1 MTERL
6 PRGSSRHPWRVV
18 ATWLVAVIAALPAIA
33 MFLGDVLTADVEIAR
48 QTESERADER
58 LQRAF
63 PDDRN
68 TQERDI
74 SEVVVVRATQ
84 GGIAAPAA
92 EQRCRRWRAS
102 CARPRSSR
110 RPTASL

>member
-1 MTERL
+1 
-6 PRGSSRHPWRVV
+6 
-18 ATWLVAVIAALPAIA
+18 VIAALPAIA

-48 QTESERADER
+48 QTESECADER

-63 PDDRN
+63 PEDGN

-84 GGIAAPAA
+84 GGIAAPVA
-92 EQRCRRWRAS
+92 EQRCRRWPAS
-102 CARPRSSR
+102 CARPARPRSSR

>member
-1 MTERL
+1 
-6 PRGSSRHPWRVV
+6 
-18 ATWLVAVIAALPAIA
+18 VIAALPAIA

-74 SEVVVVRATQ
+74 SQVVVVVRATQ
-84 GGIAAPAA
+84 GGIAAPVA
-92 EQRCRRWRAS
+92 EQRCRRWPAS
-102 CARPRSSR
+102 CARPARPRSSR